1 MIMQKI
7 QKVAETFSG
16 YTFRDGIQS
25 SDAGELKV
33 IQAKNIEELTDLKVL
48 ISVERFPNDEK
59 YFLRNKDIL
68 IISKG
73 MTNTVNMLNLDSND
87 KFVIASAAFIII
99 RANKDIVD
107 PSFLTWYLQLPET
120 QELLKSFQRISTV
133 PNLSIK
139 AILDLNIPILP
150 MEKQQKLGQLHQ
162 LHQKRKHIHSI
173 LEKKRSTLIDMQ
185 LLNILKDE

>member
-1 MIMQKI
+1 MQKI

-73 MTNTVNMLNLDSND
+73 MTNTVNMINLDSND